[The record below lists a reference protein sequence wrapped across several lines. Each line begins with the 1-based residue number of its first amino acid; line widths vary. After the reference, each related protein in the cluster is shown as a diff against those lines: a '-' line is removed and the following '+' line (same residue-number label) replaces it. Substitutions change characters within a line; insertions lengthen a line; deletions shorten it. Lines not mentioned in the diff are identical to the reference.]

1 MYGDRDK
8 IPEQMQN
15 VLWSRIDCLRI
26 VICAGYLS
34 SKPWIAVHKCIN
46 ALGSNGASTINISSV
61 VTTVLN
67 LNVLFVNLC
76 R

>member
-26 VICAGYLS
+26 VICAGYLT
-34 SKPWIAVHKCIN
+34 SKPWIAVHKCIRF
-46 ALGSNGASTINISSV
+46 NGASTINISSV